1 MTEWSLRLARRDD
14 AAHLPDI
21 ESSASALFAD
31 NPELAGPGFAGID
44 FSAVLSVAEHQALIA
59 KGHCLVSS
67 ADEKIVGFLAAEPHR
82 RELHIREMSV
92 HADYQQM
99 GIGAGLLRAC
109 MIDARNS
116 GFSALT
122 LTTFRDIPWNA
133 AFYARL
139 GFAEVSDLAAHPRLA
154 EELASEEANGMP
166 RDLRCAM
173 IYFID

>member
-1 MTEWSLRLARRDD
+1 MTGWSLRLARRED
-14 AAHLPDI
+14 AAHLPGI
-21 ESSASALFAD
+21 ERSASALFAQ
-31 NPELAGPGFAGID
+31 NAALAGLN
-44 FSAVLSVAEHQALIA
+44 FSEVLSAAQHEALIA
-59 KGHCLVSS
+59 KGHCLVSY
-67 ADEKIVGFLAAEPHR
+67 AEEQIAGFLAAEPHR

-139 GFAEVSDLAAHPRLA
+139 GFAEISDLAAHPRLA
-154 EELASEEANGMP
+154 GELAREEKAGMP
-166 RDLRCAM
+166 RSLRCAM

>member
-1 MTEWSLRLARRDD
+1 MTDWSLRLARRDD
-14 AAHLPDI
+14 AAHLPGI
-21 ESSASALFAD
+21 ERSASALFAQ
-31 NPELAGPGFAGID
+31 NPELAGID
-44 FSAVLSVAEHQALIA
+44 FSDVSSVAQHEALIA
-59 KGHCLVSS
+59 KGHSLVSS

-82 RELHIREMSV
+82 RELHICEMSV
-92 HADYQQM
+92 DANYQQM

-139 GFAEVSDLAAHPRLA
+139 GFAEVSDLDAHPRLA
-154 EELASEEANGMP
+154 GELASEETNGLP
-166 RDLRCAM
+166 RSLRCAM